1 MNFLAHIYLSGLNQE
16 VIFGNFI
23 GDFVRGKQ
31 VESFSENIR
40 KGIELHRFID
50 QYTDT
55 HPVVLEQK
63 TALRSYFRKYAGVA
77 LDVYYDYFLA
87 VNWNHFHHQSLRDYT
102 HEFYELASLKK
113 ELLPEKGKRFYNF
126 MIANDVLYQYRT
138 QKGIGQV
145 FVGMSQRSK
154 FDSGMENAHRV
165 LHNNFNTIESSFQRF
180 FPELKKAAKDF
191 RTGPLNLSQ

>member
-1 MNFLAHIYLSGLNQE
+1 MNFLAHIYLSGDNHE

-31 VESFSENIR
+31 AEAFSENIR

-50 QYTDT
+50 QYTDS
-55 HPVVLEQK
+55 HPIVLEQK
-63 TALRSYFRKYAGVA
+63 KQLRPYFRKYAGVA

-87 VNWNHFHHQSLRDYT
+87 VNWSQFHHQILREYT
-102 HEFYELASLKK
+102 RQFYQLAGAKK
-113 ELLPEKGKRFYNF
+113 EELPEKGRRFYDF

-138 QKGIGQV
+138 QKGMEQV
-145 FVGMSQRSK
+145 FLGMSQRSK

-165 LHNNFNTIESSFQRF
+165 LHQNLNTIESSFQRF

-191 RTGPLNLSQ
+191 RIGSLNLSQ